1 MNTSFQPQRRSICLE
16 QHDYSSAG
24 AYYATI
30 CTETRGINWFGAVSS
45 SDGVQLSPAGEMV
58 RCELERLPQR
68 FTNLEIDE
76 FIVMPDH
83 VHVIFILHAAP
94 DLEPVQPVA
103 PRNDADTSIRRGELN
118 VRPAPHAERRTNP
131 IQSVALNPNHPSP
144 SSESESALGVRA
156 VKGEHAVRPYANA
169 SARGGYVHPN
179 GTQADSIGRIV
190 QLFKTFT
197 TQEYIKG
204 VRGQGW
210 PQFEKRF
217 WERNYWERVIRDDA
231 ELEVR
236 RAYIAGNPACHL
248 EKRGG

>member
-1 MNTSFQPQRRSICLE
+1 MNQQFQQRKSIRLE
-16 QHDYSSAG
+16 HHDYSSAG
-24 AYYATI
+24 AYFTTI
-30 CTETRGINWFGAVSS
+30 CTETRGTNWFSEVSS
-45 SDGVQLSPAGEMV
+45 SDGVRLSPAGEMV
-58 RCELERLPQR
+58 RRELEGLPER

-83 VHVIFILHAAP
+83 VHVIFILH
-94 DLEPVQPVA
+94 D
-103 PRNDADTSIRRGELN
+103 DTDTRIRRGELN
-118 VRPAPHAERRTNP
+118 VRPATHAERRTKP
-131 IQSVALNPNHPSP
+131 IQSAALNPNELNL

-156 VKGEHAVRPYANA
+156 VKGEHAVRPYANGQ
-169 SARGGYVHPN
+169 ARAEYVHPN

-210 PQFEKRF
+210 PPFEKRF
-217 WERNYWERVIRDDA
+217 WERNYWERVLRDDA
-231 ELEVR
+231 ELEVKR
-236 RAYIAGNPACHL
+236 VYIVTNPVRHL